1 MQNQMSS
8 SARAVAEDCVRDS
21 DESRMPFP
29 EVVQRLNAVG
39 VERYNADLCRAEK
52 IFYMSDGASH
62 AVPCARLD
70 KAPSRDFS
78 AEGIAA
84 ALRAIQTKTITY
96 HDFCA
101 QIAAAGCVSYLVTL
115 SGRCAIYS
123 GRNGESFVERFPPG
137 L

>member
-1 MQNQMSS
+1 MQIQIHSDVK
-8 SARAVAEDCVRDS
+8 AVAEDCVRGS

-52 IFYMSDGASH
+52 IFYMPDGGSH
-62 AVPCARLD
+62 AVPCASLD
-70 KAPSRDFS
+70 KPPALDFS
-78 AEGIAA
+78 PEGIAA
-84 ALRAIQTKTITY
+84 ALRAIQAKTITY
-96 HDFCA
+96 HDFCER
-101 QIAAAGCVSYLVTL
+101 IAAAGCVSYLVTL

-123 GRNGESFVERFPPG
+123 GRNGESFVERFPPA